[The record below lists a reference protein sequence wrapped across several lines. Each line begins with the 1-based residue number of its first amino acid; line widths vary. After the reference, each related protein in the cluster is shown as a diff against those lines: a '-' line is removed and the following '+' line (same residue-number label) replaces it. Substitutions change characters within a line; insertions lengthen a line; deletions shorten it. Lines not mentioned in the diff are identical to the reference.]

1 MTFVSV
7 SFACVRNL
15 QPMFSIV
22 SDSEQLKTKTKK
34 KMVQSQNRENIDFQ
48 GQNLSLETKA
58 AYKCASMLSGIVWVP
73 LQEYSI

>member
-7 SFACVRNL
+7 SFVCVRNL
-15 QPMFSIV
+15 QPMFGIA

-34 KMVQSQNRENIDFQ
+34 KVVQSQNRENNDFQ

-58 AYKCASMLSGIVWVP
+58 AYKCASMLSWIV
-73 LQEYSI
+73 

>member
-15 QPMFSIV
+15 QPMFSIA

-58 AYKCASMLSGIVWVP
+58 AYKCASMLSGTV
-73 LQEYSI
+73 